1 MRNETE
7 GKEWATELYNSGRGV
22 KEGVGKG
29 IAVESRQLSK
39 AVKMEGALS
48 LNHLGIE
55 HIRIDNT

>member
-1 MRNETE
+1 M
-7 GKEWATELYNSGRGV
+7 

-29 IAVESRQLSK
+29 IIVESRQLSK

-48 LNHLGIE
+48 LNHLGVE